1 MVCAGQNII
10 RKDLSFMK
18 LNIKY
23 FDGAT
28 PLKINKK
35 GNWIDVYAAEDVFIP
50 VGVSHRIRLGFALEL
65 PEGYEAHLAPRSS
78 TFDKWGI
85 ILANHVGV
93 IDTSY
98 CGDNDEWLFNAIC
111 LKPSSVNSNDGLITP
126 QGTFI
131 HKGDKIGQ
139 FRIMR
144 SQEPIEFNTVEHL
157 ENADRGGFG
166 TTGSN

>member
-1 MVCAGQNII
+1 
-10 RKDLSFMK
+10 MK

-23 FDGAT
+23 FDDAT
-28 PLKINKK
+28 PLKINKI

-111 LKPSSVNSNDGLITP
+111 LKPSLSY
-126 QGTFI
+126 GTFI

-166 TTGSN
+166 TTGYN